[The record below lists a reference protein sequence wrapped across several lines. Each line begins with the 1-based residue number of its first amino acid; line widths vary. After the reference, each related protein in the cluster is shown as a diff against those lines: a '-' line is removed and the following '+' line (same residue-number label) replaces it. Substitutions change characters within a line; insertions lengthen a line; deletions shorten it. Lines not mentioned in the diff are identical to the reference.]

1 MDDERLFDLDELAA
15 LTGIPLRT
23 IRFYIQEGLVPRPSG
38 KGRGAHYDR
47 THLEALLA
55 VRRWQSDGLSLDRIR
70 RLLDQDA
77 SEVTPPA
84 RGSGTVEVWSHLVV
98 RPGIELIVEPGQA
111 GLSPDQVRALFRAV
125 LDAAAAIDRNETE
138 ETKP

>member
-1 MDDERLFDLDELAA
+1 MDDARRFDLDELAA

-23 IRFYIQEGLVPRPSG
+23 IRFYIQEGLVPRPAG

-70 RLLDQDA
+70 RLLSQEPVA
-77 SEVTPPA
+77 ATPA
-84 RGSGTVEVWSHLVV
+84 RVSGTVEVWSHLVV
-98 RPGIELIVEPGQA
+98 RPGIELLVEPGQA
-111 GLSPDQVRALFRAV
+111 GLSPEQLRALFRAV
-125 LDAAAAIDRNETE
+125 LDAAATIDKNETE
-138 ETKP
+138 DRKP

>member
-1 MDDERLFDLDELAA
+1 MDDELSFDLDELAA

-23 IRFYIQEGLVPRPSG
+23 IRFYIQESLVPRPSG

-70 RLLDQDA
+70 QLMTEEPVA
-77 SEVTPPA
+77 GAPV
-84 RGSGTVEVWSHLVV
+84 RGTGTVEVWSHLVV
-98 RPGIELIVEPGQA
+98 RPGVELVVEPGQA
-111 GLSPDQVRALFRAV
+111 GLSPEQVRALFRAV
-125 LDAAAAIDRNETE
+125 LDAAADIEKNDTKDR
-138 ETKP
+138 KP